1 MYLHTVLFIEVI
13 KILYCIVDFWLQAS
27 HHLPIAVG
35 FRLPN
40 DSEGFVLSSV
50 FDLHPTDIGW
60 NMNKI
65 IFIVKNSSHNSEVV
79 LASTD
84 TCATPTRLNLYSLI
98 AGYRLIEKVLISK
111 SLFVLVLE
119 NLYHLVDPL
128 GLVLTSQDFAPSFF
142 PQVPEQRPE

>member
-1 MYLHTVLFIEVI
+1 
-13 KILYCIVDFWLQAS
+13 
-27 HHLPIAVG
+27 
-35 FRLPN
+35 
-40 DSEGFVLSSV
+40 
-50 FDLHPTDIGW
+50 
-60 NMNKI
+60 MNKI